1 MIVFPP
7 QSGDCPMQPCSRL
20 PRRIPG
26 ANRMTTLM
34 AGFPPAPQDQVSLA
48 NWRTAPFNRWAFQHV
63 RELVPSADIAHD
75 PAAIRALPT
84 ATMDAGGLRIPRAG
98 APAVTLEAFL
108 RDAG

>member
-1 MIVFPP
+1 MP
-7 QSGDCPMQPCSRL
+7 Q
-20 PRRIPG
+20 RII
-26 ANRMTTLM
+26 AMTTLM

-63 RELVPSADIAHD
+63 RELVPSADTAHD

-108 RDAG
+108 RDAGTDGLVVLHRGPIVIARY